1 MKKRV
6 LTLLL
11 IVLCLLTVACGKKKG
26 KEEEGEKTIKCVSE
40 FEDQKVEYVLV
51 VDTRTG
57 EVSKTS
63 IKMTVPKSFYAS
75 FNYTDEQL
83 IEALCKNDAGY
94 YDSCE
99 ANIEGSYVNS
109 SIDYNP
115 KKYQEEL
122 EKEFKVEKIDKSIL
136 EQMKQKS
143 EANGSSCTIS

>member
-1 MKKRV
+1 MKKRI

-11 IVLCLLTVACGKKKG
+11 VFICLLTVACGKKK
-26 KEEEGEKTIKCVSE
+26 EEEGEKTLKCVAE
-40 FEDQKVEYVLV
+40 FEDQKVESVMV
-51 VDTRTG
+51 VDIRTG

-83 IEALCKNDAGY
+83 IEALCKNNAGY

-122 EKEFKVEKIDKSIL
+122 EKEFKVEKIDKSVL